1 MGFFFLN
8 MNTFYFSHDYTARSD
23 IKIKKLIATQGMLGH
38 GIYWSLVEDLYHNNN
53 KLEDNPA
60 LLAYDYRCT
69 TELIKSVINDFDLFI
84 VKDGYVSSNSIQ
96 KRLDER
102 NDKVTKAKQSA
113 SKRWE
118 KRVENAVNIE
128 TQCDSDAN
136 AMRTQ
141 CDGNAIKESKVKERK
156 VKESKDISK
165 FIPPIVE
172 DVLNYFEENGY
183 SREVANKAYHY
194 YNNLGWKNSKGNQV
208 VNWKNAMLNNWF
220 KEENKKKVQA
230 PIIPT
235 FYY

>member
-1 MGFFFLN
+1 

-23 IKIKKLIATQGMLGH
+23 IKIKKLIATQGMLGY

-118 KRVENAVNIE
+118 NKAKNADNIE
-128 TQCDSDAN
+128 TQCDPDAN

-141 CDGNAIKESKVKERK
+141 CDGNAIKESKVKEIKVNKRK
-156 VKESKDISK
+156 VKEEVV
-165 FIPPIVE
+165 FIPPILN
-172 DVLNYFEENGY
+172 DVLVYFDENGY
-183 SREVANKAYHY
+183 SKEAATKAFNY
-194 YNNLGWKNSKGNQV
+194 YTNLGWKNSKGNQV
-208 VNWKNAMLNNWF
+208 INWKNTMQNWF
-220 KEENKKKVQA
+220 TPENEKKKYHLY
-230 PIIPT
+230 PKLMN
-235 FYY
+235 

>member
-1 MGFFFLN
+1 

-23 IKIKKLIATQGMLGH
+23 IKIKKLIATQGMLGY

-118 KRVENAVNIE
+118 NKGKNADNIE
-128 TQCDSDAN
+128 TQCDTNAN

-141 CDGNAIKESKVKERK
+141 CDGNAIKESKVKESKVNKRK
-156 VKESKDISK
+156 LKEEIV
-165 FIPPIVE
+165 FIPPVLN
-172 DVLNYFEENGY
+172 DVLLYFDENGY
-183 SREVANKAYHY
+183 SKEAATKAFNY
-194 YNNLGWKNSKGNQV
+194 YTNLGWKNSKGNQV
-208 VNWKNAMLNNWF
+208 INWKNTMQNWF
-220 KEENKKKVQA
+220 TPENEKKKYHLY
-230 PIIPT
+230 PKLMN
-235 FYY
+235 

>member
-1 MGFFFLN
+1 
-8 MNTFYFSHDYTARSD
+8 
-23 IKIKKLIATQGMLGH
+23 MLGY

-102 NDKVTKAKQSA
+102 NEKVYKAKQSA

-118 KRVENAVNIE
+118 NKAKNADNIE
-128 TQCDSDAN
+128 TQCDTDAN

-141 CDGNAIKESKVKERK
+141 CDGNAIKESKVKESKGNKRK
-156 VKESKDISK
+156 VKEEVV
-165 FIPPIVE
+165 FIPPVLN
-172 DVLNYFEENGY
+172 DVLVYFDENGY
-183 SREVANKAYHY
+183 SKEAATKAFNY
-194 YNNLGWKNSKGNQV
+194 YSNLGWKNSKGNQV
-208 VNWKNAMLNNWF
+208 INWKNTMQNWF
-220 KEENKKKVQA
+220 TPENEKKKYHLY
-230 PIIPT
+230 PKLMN
-235 FYY
+235 

>member
-1 MGFFFLN
+1 
-8 MNTFYFSHDYTARSD
+8 
-23 IKIKKLIATQGMLGH
+23 MLGY

-118 KRVENAVNIE
+118 NKAKNADNIE
-128 TQCDSDAN
+128 TQCDPDAN

-141 CDGNAIKESKVKERK
+141 CDGNAIKESKVNKRK
-156 VKESKDISK
+156 VKEDI
-165 FIPPIVE
+165 FMPPIVE
-172 DVLNYFEENGY
+172 DVLNYFDENGY
-183 SREVANKAYHY
+183 SKEAATKAFNY

-208 VNWKNAMLNNWF
+208 LNWKNTMLNNWF
-220 KEENKKKVQA
+220 TPQNEKKKYHLY
-230 PIIPT
+230 PKLMN
-235 FYY
+235 

>member
-1 MGFFFLN
+1 
-8 MNTFYFSHDYTARSD
+8 
-23 IKIKKLIATQGMLGH
+23 MLGY

-69 TELIKSVINDFDLFI
+69 IEVIKSVINDFDLFI

-102 NDKVTKAKQSA
+102 NEKVYKAKQSA

-118 KRVENAVNIE
+118 NKAKNADNIE

-141 CDGNAIKESKVKERK
+141 CDGNAIKESKVKESKVKERKVNKRK
-156 VKESKDISK
+156 VKEEVV

-220 KEENKKKVQA
+220 KDENKKKVQA

>member
-1 MGFFFLN
+1 

-23 IKIKKLIATQGMLGH
+23 IKIKKLIATQGMLGY

-113 SKRWE
+113 SKRC
-118 KRVENAVNIE
+118 ENKGKNADNIE
-128 TQCDSDAN
+128 TQCDTNAN

-141 CDGNAIKESKVKERK
+141 CDGNAIKESKVKESKVNKRK
-156 VKESKDISK
+156 LKEEVV
-165 FIPPIVE
+165 FIPPVLN
-172 DVLNYFEENGY
+172 DVLVYFDENGY
-183 SREVANKAYHY
+183 SKEAATKAFNY
-194 YNNLGWKNSKGNQV
+194 YTNLGWKNSKGNQV
-208 VNWKNAMLNNWF
+208 INWKNTMQNWF
-220 KEENKKKVQA
+220 TPENEKKKYHLY
-230 PIIPT
+230 PKLMN
-235 FYY
+235 

>member
-1 MGFFFLN
+1 

-23 IKIKKLIATQGMLGH
+23 IKIKKLIATQGMLGY

-102 NDKVTKAKQSA
+102 NEKVYKAKQSA

-118 KRVENAVNIE
+118 NKAKNADNIE
-128 TQCDSDAN
+128 TQCDTDAN

-141 CDGNAIKESKVKERK
+141 CDGNAIKESKVKESKGNKRK
-156 VKESKDISK
+156 VKEVV
-165 FIPPIVE
+165 FIPPVLN
-172 DVLNYFEENGY
+172 DVLVYFDENGY
-183 SREVANKAYHY
+183 SKEAATKAFNY
-194 YNNLGWKNSKGNQV
+194 YTNLGWKNSKGNQV
-208 VNWKNAMLNNWF
+208 INWKNTMQNWF
-220 KEENKKKVQA
+220 TPENEKKKYHLY
-230 PIIPT
+230 PKLMN
-235 FYY
+235 

>member
-1 MGFFFLN
+1 

-23 IKIKKLIATQGMLGH
+23 IKIKKLIATQGMLGY

-118 KRVENAVNIE
+118 NKAKNADNIE

-141 CDGNAIKESKVKERK
+141 CDGNAIKESKVKESKVNKRK
-156 VKESKDISK
+156 LKEEVV
-165 FIPPIVE
+165 FIPPVLN
-172 DVLNYFEENGY
+172 DVLVYFDENGY
-183 SREVANKAYHY
+183 SKEAATKAFNY
-194 YNNLGWKNSKGNQV
+194 YTNLGWKNSKGNQV
-208 VNWKNAMLNNWF
+208 INWKNTMQNWF
-220 KEENKKKVQA
+220 TPENEKKKYHLY
-230 PIIPT
+230 PKLMN
-235 FYY
+235 

>member
-1 MGFFFLN
+1 

-23 IKIKKLIATQGMLGH
+23 IKIKKLIATQGMLGY

-118 KRVENAVNIE
+118 NKAKNADNIE

-141 CDGNAIKESKVKERK
+141 CDGNAIKESKVKESKVNKRK
-156 VKESKDISK
+156 LKEEVV
-165 FIPPIVE
+165 FIPPILN
-172 DVLNYFEENGY
+172 DVLLYFDENGY
-183 SREVANKAYHY
+183 SKEAATKAFNY
-194 YNNLGWKNSKGNQV
+194 YTNLGWKNSKGNQV
-208 VNWKNAMLNNWF
+208 INWKNTMQNWF
-220 KEENKKKVQA
+220 TPENEKKKYHLY
-230 PIIPT
+230 PKLMN
-235 FYY
+235 

>member
-1 MGFFFLN
+1 

-23 IKIKKLIATQGMLGH
+23 IKIKKLIATQGMLGY

-118 KRVENAVNIE
+118 NKAKNADNIE
-128 TQCDSDAN
+128 TQCDTNAN

-141 CDGNAIKESKVKERK
+141 CDGNAIKESKVKESKVNKRK
-156 VKESKDISK
+156 LKEEVV
-165 FIPPIVE
+165 FIPPVLN
-172 DVLNYFEENGY
+172 DVLLYFDENGY
-183 SREVANKAYHY
+183 SKEAATKAFNY
-194 YNNLGWKNSKGNQV
+194 YTNLGWKNSKGNQV
-208 VNWKNAMLNNWF
+208 INWKNTMQNWF
-220 KEENKKKVQA
+220 TPENEKKKYHLY
-230 PIIPT
+230 PKLMN
-235 FYY
+235 

>member
-1 MGFFFLN
+1 

-23 IKIKKLIATQGMLGH
+23 IKIKKLIATQGMLGY

-53 KLEDNPA
+53 KLENNPA
-60 LLAYDYRCT
+60 LLAYDYRCSI
-69 TELIKSVINDFDLFI
+69 ELIESVINDFDLFI
-84 VKDGYVSSNSIQ
+84 VSDGYISSNSIQ

-118 KRVENAVNIE
+118 KKAENAEKVE

-141 CDGNAIKESKVKERK
+141 CDGNAIKESKVKENKVNKRK
-156 VKESKDISK
+156 VKEDI
-165 FIPPIVE
+165 FIPPVLE
-172 DVLNYFEENGY
+172 DVIIYFDENGY
-183 SREVANKAYHY
+183 SKEAATKAFNY

-208 VNWKNAMLNNWF
+208 INWKNTMLNNWF
-220 KEENKKKVQA
+220 TPQNEKKKYHLY
-230 PIIPT
+230 PKLMN
-235 FYY
+235 

>member
-1 MGFFFLN
+1 

-23 IKIKKLIATQGMLGH
+23 IKIKKLIATQGMLGY

-102 NDKVTKAKQSA
+102 NEKVYKAKQSA

-118 KRVENAVNIE
+118 NKAKNADNIE
-128 TQCDSDAN
+128 TQCDTDAN

-141 CDGNAIKESKVKERK
+141 CDGNAIKESKVKESKVNKRK
-156 VKESKDISK
+156 VKEEVV
-165 FIPPIVE
+165 FIPPVLN
-172 DVLNYFEENGY
+172 DVLVYFDENGY
-183 SREVANKAYHY
+183 SKEAATKAFNY
-194 YNNLGWKNSKGNQV
+194 YTNLGWKNSKGNQV
-208 VNWKNAMLNNWF
+208 INWKNTMQNWF
-220 KEENKKKVQA
+220 TPENEKKKYHLY
-230 PIIPT
+230 PKLMN
-235 FYY
+235 

>member
-1 MGFFFLN
+1 

-23 IKIKKLIATQGMLGH
+23 IKIKKLIATQGMLGY

-118 KRVENAVNIE
+118 NKGKNADNIE
-128 TQCDSDAN
+128 TQCDTNAN

-141 CDGNAIKESKVKERK
+141 CDGNAIKESKVKESKVNKRK
-156 VKESKDISK
+156 LKEEVV
-165 FIPPIVE
+165 FIPPVLN
-172 DVLNYFEENGY
+172 DVLVYFDENGY
-183 SREVANKAYHY
+183 SKEAATKAFNY
-194 YNNLGWKNSKGNQV
+194 YTNLGWKNSKGNQV
-208 VNWKNAMLNNWF
+208 INWKNTMQNWF
-220 KEENKKKVQA
+220 TPENEKKKYHLY
-230 PIIPT
+230 PKLMN
-235 FYY
+235 

>member
-1 MGFFFLN
+1 

-23 IKIKKLIATQGMLGH
+23 IKIKKLIATQGMLGY

-69 TELIKSVINDFDLFI
+69 TELIKSVIYDFDLFI

-118 KRVENAVNIE
+118 NKAKNADNIE
-128 TQCDSDAN
+128 TQCDLDAN

-141 CDGNAIKESKVKERK
+141 CDGNAIKESKVKESKVNKRK
-156 VKESKDISK
+156 LKKEVV
-165 FIPPIVE
+165 FIPPVLN
-172 DVLNYFEENGY
+172 DVLIYFDENGY
-183 SREVANKAYHY
+183 SKEAATKAFNY
-194 YNNLGWKNSKGNQV
+194 YTNLGWKNSKGNQV
-208 VNWKNAMLNNWF
+208 INWKNTMQNWF
-220 KEENKKKVQA
+220 TPENEKKKYHLY
-230 PIIPT
+230 PKLMN
-235 FYY
+235 

>member
-1 MGFFFLN
+1 

-23 IKIKKLIATQGMLGH
+23 IKIKKLIATQGMLGY

-102 NDKVTKAKQSA
+102 NEKVYKAKQSA

-118 KRVENAVNIE
+118 NKAKNADNIE

-141 CDGNAIKESKVKERK
+141 CDGNAIKESKVKESKGNKRK
-156 VKESKDISK
+156 VKEEVV
-165 FIPPIVE
+165 FIPPVLN
-172 DVLNYFEENGY
+172 DVLVYFDENGY
-183 SREVANKAYHY
+183 SKEAATKAFNY
-194 YNNLGWKNSKGNQV
+194 YTNLGWKNSKGNQV
-208 VNWKNAMLNNWF
+208 INWKNTMQNWF
-220 KEENKKKVQA
+220 TPENEKKKYHLY
-230 PIIPT
+230 PKLMN
-235 FYY
+235 

>member
-1 MGFFFLN
+1 

-23 IKIKKLIATQGMLGH
+23 IKIKKLIATQGMLGY

-118 KRVENAVNIE
+118 NKGKNADNIE

-141 CDGNAIKESKVKERK
+141 CDGNAIKESKVKEIKVNKRK
-156 VKESKDISK
+156 LKEEVV
-165 FIPPIVE
+165 FIPPVLN
-172 DVLNYFEENGY
+172 DVLVYFDENGY
-183 SREVANKAYHY
+183 SKEAATKAFNY
-194 YNNLGWKNSKGNQV
+194 YTNLGWKNSKGNQV
-208 VNWKNAMLNNWF
+208 INWKNTMQNWF
-220 KEENKKKVQA
+220 TPENEKKKYHLY
-230 PIIPT
+230 PKLMN
-235 FYY
+235 

>member
-1 MGFFFLN
+1 

-23 IKIKKLIATQGMLGH
+23 IKIKKLIATHGMLGY

-69 TELIKSVINDFDLFI
+69 IEVIKSVINDFDLFI

-102 NDKVTKAKQSA
+102 NEKVYKAKQSA

-118 KRVENAVNIE
+118 NKAKNADNIE
-128 TQCDSDAN
+128 TQCDTDAN

-141 CDGNAIKESKVKERK
+141 CDGNAIKESKVKESKVNKRK
-156 VKESKDISK
+156 VKEEVV

-183 SREVANKAYHY
+183 SREAATKAFNY
-194 YNNLGWKNSKGNQV
+194 YSNLGWKNSKGNEV
-208 VNWKNAMLNNWF
+208 VNWKNTMLNNWF
-220 KEENKKKVQA
+220 KDENKKKVQA

>member
-23 IKIKKLIATQGMLGH
+23 IKIKKLIATQGMLGY

>member
-1 MGFFFLN
+1 

-23 IKIKKLIATQGMLGH
+23 IKIKKLIATQGMLGY

-102 NDKVTKAKQSA
+102 NDKAYKAKQSA
-113 SKRWE
+113 SKRWG
-118 KRVENAVNIE
+118 KRVENADNIE

-141 CDGNAIKESKVKERK
+141 CDGNAIKESKVNKR
-156 VKESKDISK
+156 KDIGK
-165 FIPPIVE
+165 FIIPTLE
-172 DVLNYFEENGY
+172 EVLAYFEEHKY
-183 SREVANKAYHY
+183 KKTEAEKAYHF
-194 YNNLGWKNSKGNQV
+194 YNNRNWSDSNNRPVK
-208 VNWKNAMLNNWF
+208 NWKLKMQEVWF
-220 KEENKKKVQA
+220 KEENKIKLQA

>member
-1 MGFFFLN
+1 

-23 IKIKKLIATQGMLGH
+23 IKIKKLIATQGMLGY

-118 KRVENAVNIE
+118 NKGKNADNIK
-128 TQCDSDAN
+128 TQCDTNAN

-141 CDGNAIKESKVKERK
+141 CDGNAIKESKVKESKVKERK

>member
-1 MGFFFLN
+1 
-8 MNTFYFSHDYTARSD
+8 
-23 IKIKKLIATQGMLGH
+23 MLGY

-53 KLEDNPA
+53 KLENNPA
-60 LLAYDYRCT
+60 LLAYDYRCSI
-69 TELIKSVINDFDLFI
+69 ELIESVINDFDLFI
-84 VKDGYVSSNSIQ
+84 VLDGYISSNSIQ

-118 KRVENAVNIE
+118 KKAENAEKVE
-128 TQCDSDAN
+128 TQCESDAN

-141 CDGNAIKESKVKERK
+141 CDGNAIKESKGKENKVNKRK
-156 VKESKDISK
+156 VKEDI
-165 FIPPIVE
+165 FIPPVLE
-172 DVLNYFEENGY
+172 DVIIYFDENGY
-183 SREVANKAYHY
+183 SKEAATKAFNY

-208 VNWKNAMLNNWF
+208 VNWKNTMLNNWF
-220 KEENKKKVQA
+220 KDENKKKVQA

>member
-1 MGFFFLN
+1 

-23 IKIKKLIATQGMLGH
+23 IKIKKLIATQGMLGY

-118 KRVENAVNIE
+118 NKGKNADNIE

-141 CDGNAIKESKVKERK
+141 CDGNAIKESKVKESKVNKRK
-156 VKESKDISK
+156 LKEEVV
-165 FIPPIVE
+165 FIPPVLN
-172 DVLNYFEENGY
+172 DVLLYFDENGY
-183 SREVANKAYHY
+183 SKEAATKAFNY
-194 YNNLGWKNSKGNQV
+194 YTNLGWKNSKGNQV
-208 VNWKNAMLNNWF
+208 INWKNTMQNWF
-220 KEENKKKVQA
+220 TPENEKKKYHLY
-230 PIIPT
+230 PKLMN
-235 FYY
+235 

>member
-1 MGFFFLN
+1 

-23 IKIKKLIATQGMLGH
+23 IKIKKLIATQGMLGY

-53 KLEDNPA
+53 KLENNPA
-60 LLAYDYRCT
+60 LLAYDYRCSI
-69 TELIKSVINDFDLFI
+69 ELIESVINDFDLFI
-84 VKDGYVSSNSIQ
+84 VSDGYISSNSIQ

-118 KRVENAVNIE
+118 KKAENAEKVE

-141 CDGNAIKESKVKERK
+141 CDGNAIKESKVKENKVNKRK
-156 VKESKDISK
+156 VKEDI
-165 FIPPIVE
+165 FIPPVLE
-172 DVLNYFEENGY
+172 DVIIYFDENGY
-183 SREVANKAYHY
+183 SKEAATKAFNY

-208 VNWKNAMLNNWF
+208 LNWKNTMLNNWF
-220 KEENKKKVQA
+220 TPQNEKKKYHLY
-230 PIIPT
+230 PKLMN
-235 FYY
+235 

>member
-1 MGFFFLN
+1 M
-8 MNTFYFSHDYTARSD
+8 
-23 IKIKKLIATQGMLGH
+23 QGMLGY

-60 LLAYDYRCT
+60 LLSYDYRCSK
-69 TELIKSVINDFDLFI
+69 EVVESVINDFDLFV
-84 VKDGYVSSNSIQ
+84 VKDGYISSNSIQ

-102 NDKVTKAKQSA
+102 NDKVNKAKQSA

-118 KRVENAVNIE
+118 NKAKNADKIE

-141 CDGNAIKESKVKERK
+141 CDGNAIKESKVKESKVNKKK
-156 VKESKDISK
+156 VKDI
-165 FIPPIVE
+165 FIPPLVE
-172 DVLNYFEENGY
+172 DVLVYFDENGY
-183 SREVANKAYHY
+183 SKEAATKAFNY
-194 YNNLGWKNSKGNQV
+194 YTNLGWKNSKGNQV
-208 VNWKNAMLNNWF
+208 VNWKNTMLNNWF
-220 KEENKKKVQA
+220 KDENKKKVQA